1 MRSLIKDMIKPFKSA
16 SVCIWGEG
24 GGGEGGREGSQIES
38 MIAVKI
44 MVK

>member
-16 SVCIWGEG
+16 SVCIWGG

>member
-16 SVCIWGEG
+16 SVCIWGGGG
-24 GGGEGGREGSQIES
+24 GGGEREGSQIES